1 MQDNKTKLAVD
12 AIKQTKNKSAVEKL
26 VLFQLSRKHEMG
38 SSKSVNWKGLDDFI
52 NDFSEK
58 WQSVE
63 DIAQKTN
70 LSTVK
75 ISRAI
80 ETLAQ
85 DDLVVKKTVEVKT
98 KKAKVIGEHEVISL
112 TPKVFESYKKQLE
125 LITVLF
131 IESFL
136 K

>member
-112 TPKVFESYKKQLE
+112 TPKVFESYKNSE
-125 LITVLF
+125 N
-131 IESFL
+131 
-136 K
+136 

>member
-1 MQDNKTKLAVD
+1 MIGEMIMQKNETKFAVD
-12 AIKQTKNKSAVEKL
+12 AIKKTGNKSSIEKL

-38 SSKSVNWKGLDDFI
+38 STKNVSWKSLDEFI
-52 NDFSEK
+52 TDFSEK

-63 DIAQKTN
+63 DIAQRTN

-85 DDLVVKKTVEVKT
+85 DDLVARKTIDVKT
-98 KKAKVIGEHEVISL
+98 KKAKVIGKHEVISL
-112 TPKVFESYKKQLE
+112 TPKVFESYK
-125 LITVLF
+125 
-131 IESFL
+131 ES
-136 K
+136 

>member
-1 MQDNKTKLAVD
+1 MKWVRL
-12 AIKQTKNKSAVEKL
+12 
-26 VLFQLSRKHEMG
+26 
-38 SSKSVNWKGLDDFI
+38 SVNWKGLDDFI

-70 LSTVK
+70 LNTVK

-112 TPKVFESYKKQLE
+112 HQRSSNL
-125 LITVLF
+125 
-131 IESFL
+131 
-136 K
+136 

>member
-1 MQDNKTKLAVD
+1 MIMQKNETKFAVD
-12 AIKQTKNKSAVEKL
+12 AIKKTENKSSIEKL

-38 SSKSVNWKGLDDFI
+38 STKNVTWKGLDDFI

-75 ISRAI
+75 ITRAI

-85 DDLVVKKTVEVKT
+85 EDLVARKTVPVKT
-98 KKAKVIGEHEVISL
+98 KKAKVIGKHEVISL
-112 TPKVFESYKKQLE
+112 TPKIFETYKN
-125 LITVLF
+125 
-131 IESFL
+131 S
-136 K
+136 

>member
-1 MQDNKTKLAVD
+1 MFLLNDRRNDYAKKRNKICCGCNQKTE
-12 AIKQTKNKSAVEKL
+12 NKSAVEKL

-75 ISRAI
+75 IQ
-80 ETLAQ
+80 E
-85 DDLVVKKTVEVKT
+85 
-98 KKAKVIGEHEVISL
+98 
-112 TPKVFESYKKQLE
+112 QL
-125 LITVLF
+125 
-131 IESFL
+131 
-136 K
+136 KH